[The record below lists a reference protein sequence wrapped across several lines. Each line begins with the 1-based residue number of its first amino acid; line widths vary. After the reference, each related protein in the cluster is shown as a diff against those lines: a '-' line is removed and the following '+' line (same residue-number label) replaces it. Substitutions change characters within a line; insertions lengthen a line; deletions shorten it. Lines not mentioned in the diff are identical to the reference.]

1 MGKWVILPDIHGIS
15 PLVFWRKYGCYKV
28 IYIFI
33 CLKKRHLPRTTPNP
47 SQAEGEGPEGPW
59 EVGSATA
66 AAAHAADG
74 GHGLGQA
81 GGTTRGGGE
90 TTEGGLGEIGK
101 NDDILKTWKNMNELI
116 WTVLICTIVLYI

>member
-1 MGKWVILPDIHGIS
+1 M
-15 PLVFWRKYGCYKV
+15 FYKTPP
-28 IYIFI
+28 
-33 CLKKRHLPRTTPNP
+33 KPRTTPNP

-90 TTEGGLGEIGK
+90 TTEGGLGIGK
-101 NDDILKTWKNMNELI
+101 NDDIKNMKKTWMN
-116 WTVLICTIVLYI
+116 WGTVLICTINIYKYKYKYIYIYIYIL

>member
-1 MGKWVILPDIHGIS
+1 MEYPHLF
-15 PLVFWRKYGCYKV
+15 FWMKYGL
-28 IYIFI
+28 YIWYHI
-33 CLKKRHLPRTTPNP
+33 CFKKHHLPRTTPEP

-81 GGTTRGGGE
+81 GGTATGGGE
-90 TTEGGLGEIGK
+90 TTEGGLGIGK
-101 NDDILKTWKNMNELI
+101 NDDILKTWKPHE
-116 WTVLICTIVLYI
+116 WTVLICTIVL